1 MCNVL
6 SSERALGLSSLIHL
20 HLKWHWGGHAAYI
33 MLIVS
38 SPSHA
43 HTPHPPLVL
52 WFMLLF
58 HVLSRICGI
67 CNTSK
72 WGMVPI
78 CLSPVWVDLC
88 TEGVGYSKWQKP
100 ATSLAHIFLFLSGD
114 HQGCYPDVTE
124 RIIFPGHQPLGP
136 IAERRSA
143 EKLLHATL
151 SSTSPAVS
159 FSLRGSSCLISADV
173 CHHFFFFISFH
184 LNRFDLKDLFCPP
197 PASMNTWN
205 TCTCDL
211 WPPLFAVR
219 LSRAVK
225 SCKWV
230 SSVWKMIFFF
240 SHPLNCLSFRSIA
253 FIALELQFSLRMCA
267 KALLPIHQEGCSTY
281 WIFVKDTVKLH

>member
-1 MCNVL
+1 MTLGRTRCLYNVDSIIPL
-6 SSERALGLSSLIHL
+6 T
-20 HLKWHWGGHAAYI
+20 
-33 MLIVS
+33 
-38 SPSHA
+38 HA

-114 HQGCYPDVTE
+114 HQDCYPDVTE
-124 RIIFPGHQPLGP
+124 KIIFPGRQP
-136 IAERRSA
+136 RRSA
-143 EKLLHATL
+143 DKLLYATL

-173 CHHFFFFISFH
+173 CHHFFFISLH

-205 TCTCDL
+205 TCTRDL

-219 LSRAVK
+219 LSRTVK

-240 SHPLNCLSFRSIA
+240 SSTQLPQLSLHRVYRTWTAVLAQDVCQGSASHSSGRMQHILNFCKGHCKTSLTCGMCPA
-253 FIALELQFSLRMCA
+253 FGRHLFAPEM
-267 KALLPIHQEGCSTY
+267 
-281 WIFVKDTVKLH
+281 